1 MNNQSAAAKTGRKPA
16 GHPPMQRFKP
26 GTIKRLLSY
35 MSEYRF
41 RLILVGICILISAAA
56 SAASALFLQTLIDQY
71 ILFRCWG
78 RSTRTFPACSARFS
92 PSAACI

>member
-1 MNNQSAAAKTGRKPA
+1 MNNQSAAKAGRRPA

-41 RLILVGICILISAAA
+41 RLILVGICLLISAAA
-56 SAASALFLQTLIDQY
+56 SAASALF
-71 ILFRCWG
+71 
-78 RSTRTFPACSARFS
+78 
-92 PSAACI
+92 